1 MSTTRNIYLVGPMG
15 SGKSAVGRK
24 LAAELGLEFCDSDDV
39 IESRTGVDIPF
50 IFDKEGE
57 LGFRRREADLIRE
70 LTQRQGIVLAT
81 GGGAATN
88 VSSRRLLADHGT
100 VVYLYTTVPEQI
112 RRTSKSRNRPL
123 LQCDDPAAVLA
134 ELMAARDPLYREMAD
149 LVMDTDGKQV
159 NSVVQELKKY
169 MTELPDGQ

>member
-57 LGFRRREADLIRE
+57 LGFRRRDALD
-70 LTQRQGIVLAT
+70 Q
-81 GGGAATN
+81 
-88 VSSRRLLADHGT
+88 
-100 VVYLYTTVPEQI
+100 VP
-112 RRTSKSRNRPL
+112 
-123 LQCDDPAAVLA
+123 D
-134 ELMAARDPLYREMAD
+134 
-149 LVMDTDGKQV
+149 
-159 NSVVQELKKY
+159 
-169 MTELPDGQ
+169 